1 MAETVLSFDH
11 VSKHFGSHEV
21 LKDITF
27 PLRRGECVA
36 LTGLNGS
43 GKTTALKL
51 AAGLTKASSGIIRT
65 SGRIRTQ
72 YIPENF
78 PRLAVSA
85 RSILRSFGRIEGL
98 KAAALDQ
105 RVDELLGSFHLREEA
120 GKPLHTYSKGML
132 QKVSVIQA
140 FLCGSDALLLD
151 EPLSGQDTQ
160 SQETFIQ
167 LTKSLLCGGVA
178 VLLAC
183 HEKYLI
189 RALAD
194 TVFEIRE
201 GMLHTT
207 QVPPEEGEDLYLFDI
222 PREGFEIPKDYENPL
237 MIKKDS
243 SKLLIT
249 VRHGTGDR
257 MLRAMLEAG
266 CRLEGMRHE
275 KDR

>member
-1 MAETVLSFDH
+1 MRRPDRPQRKRKNDGAEACRGPDE
-11 VSKHFGSHEV
+11 G
-21 LKDITF
+21 I
-27 PLRRGECVA
+27 LRDNKNIRPHQDAVHP
-36 LTGLNGS
+36 
-43 GKTTALKL
+43 GKLPAP
-51 AAGLTKASSGIIRT
+51 G
-65 SGRIRTQ
+65 
-72 YIPENF
+72 
-78 PRLAVSA
+78 AVSA

-201 GMLHTT
+201 GMLHA
-207 QVPPEEGEDLYLFDI
+207 G
-222 PREGFEIPKDYENPL
+222 
-237 MIKKDS
+237 
-243 SKLLIT
+243 
-249 VRHGTGDR
+249 GD
-257 MLRAMLEAG
+257 AP
-266 CRLEGMRHE
+266 
-275 KDR
+275 